1 MAKDSVEKKIK
12 EVLHERSIAPSEN
25 TWSKIENQLGSLS
38 EVKKKGYWAYGI
50 AAGFIGILFV
60 SIFFIS
66 QPNAAVTPSQ
76 EVVNTTDNNADIPN
90 KLEIQESLV
99 EQAENA
105 AEMGQKDPLQ
115 EKIQR
120 PNEFLVQHVEQ
131 PKLRE
136 EKMVEDFVSLEKVDT
151 KIAEVMTQVAI
162 LEQTQG
168 VVSDA
173 AVDSLL
179 RMAQKELLGE
189 HMLGESKAVD
199 ALALLSDVEDE
210 LNRSL
215 RDQLFEK
222 LKDGYVK
229 VRSAIA
235 YRNE

>member
-1 MAKDSVEKKIK
+1 
-12 EVLHERSIAPSEN
+12 
-25 TWSKIENQLGSLS
+25 
-38 EVKKKGYWAYGI
+38 
-50 AAGFIGILFV
+50 
-60 SIFFIS
+60 
-66 QPNAAVTPSQ
+66 
-76 EVVNTTDNNADIPN
+76 VNTTENNADIPDEL
-90 KLEIQESLV
+90 KIQESIA

-105 AEMGQKDPLQ
+105 AEIVQKDPLQ
-115 EKIQR
+115 EKIQGT
-120 PNEFLVQHVEQ
+120 NEVLAQRVEQ
-131 PKLRE
+131 RKLRK

-151 KIAEVMTQVAI
+151 KIAEVMTQVTF

-168 VVSDA
+168 AVSDA

-179 RMAQKELLGE
+179 RMAQKELMGE
-189 HMLGESKAVD
+189 QVLGESQAVD
-199 ALALLSDVEDE
+199 ALALLSDVENE